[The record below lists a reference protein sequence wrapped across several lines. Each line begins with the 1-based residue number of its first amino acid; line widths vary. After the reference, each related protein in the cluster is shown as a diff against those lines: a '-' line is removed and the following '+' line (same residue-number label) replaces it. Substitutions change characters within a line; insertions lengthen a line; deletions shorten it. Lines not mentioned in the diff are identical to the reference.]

1 MTPPAQPPSPIAEV
15 PADLAERAAALVNPA
30 SGLANDYLNIFNEIV
45 MMIDLLPEMPD
56 LAGHIGAWSPVTYR
70 AYFRASTL
78 AGRESA
84 LVAYEG
90 LEPSFRK
97 TFERCAADLSRA
109 ARAACATI
117 LDLVGR
123 DDGGADSALIQSCAE
138 QADRL
143 RARLERMTDMV
154 NDGPARER
162 AGDQRRRRV
171 ASRSQRRSVGSSFGE
186 SAVLTRA

>member
-1 MTPPAQPPSPIAEV
+1 MTTPVASRTISLPA
-15 PADLAERAAALVNPA
+15 
-30 SGLANDYLNIFNEIV
+30 
-45 MMIDLLPEMPD
+45 D

-70 AYFRASTL
+70 AYFRTSTL
-78 AGRESA
+78 AGREGA

-90 LEPSFRK
+90 LEPAFRK

-123 DDGGADSALIQSCAE
+123 TDCGADSVLVQSCAE

-143 RARLERMTDMV
+143 RVRLERMTDMV
-154 NDGPARER
+154 NDGPAQEGA
-162 AGDQRRRRV
+162 AGHRSRRV
-171 ASRSQRRSVGSSFGE
+171 ASRSQRRSAESSFGE